1 MFYGLFHCR
10 TWAGRY
16 LHAVASPSFPSA
28 EDETEYRQH
37 TYNDG
42 RSFLVRMLLALACL
56 YSVLNLMAA
65 YLTNTVG
72 AEQSRTNVYLVMR
85 FGFVVA
91 CAVAGGT
98 LHCMPKMSP
107 TVATLICVLLLYAA
121 VIISY
126 STSSLVSQHGQ
137 QVPPPPPPPPLPL
150 GSGRAP
156 PLRLFSTRPAA
167 LSGRAAPRARG
178 RATGRPASAS
188 CARASRLQSPCQSLA
203 DSTAGLWPMQ
213 VVGSF
218 AQSKEAVVVYLAV
231 YSVFVPIFQIHH
243 LTMAMLLLTCVQ
255 MALFVAYGLINNTGE
270 RETYNN
276 MLALEAYIAVILNM
290 LGVGIAHLV
299 DRQTRSNFSRAKPAP
314 GVTPCIHGSVPCTV
328 ITPSRL
334 AALTALPCPGGGE
347 PCTCTPSEPPP
358 LLPPH
363 CVRWRSLQHEASSR
377 PISSHSPPIPSL
389 RDLPGRSSARSS

>member
-1 MFYGLFHCR
+1 
-10 TWAGRY
+10 
-16 LHAVASPSFPSA
+16 
-28 EDETEYRQH
+28 
-37 TYNDG
+37 
-42 RSFLVRMLLALACL
+42 
-56 YSVLNLMAA
+56 
-65 YLTNTVG
+65 
-72 AEQSRTNVYLVMR
+72 
-85 FGFVVA
+85 
-91 CAVAGGT
+91 
-98 LHCMPKMSP
+98 
-107 TVATLICVLLLYAA
+107 
-121 VIISY
+121 
-126 STSSLVSQHGQ
+126 
-137 QVPPPPPPPPLPL
+137 
-150 GSGRAP
+150 
-156 PLRLFSTRPAA
+156 
-167 LSGRAAPRARG
+167 
-178 RATGRPASAS
+178 
-188 CARASRLQSPCQSLA
+188 
-203 DSTAGLWPMQ
+203 MQ

-347 PCTCTPSEPPP
+347 PCTCTPSEPPR